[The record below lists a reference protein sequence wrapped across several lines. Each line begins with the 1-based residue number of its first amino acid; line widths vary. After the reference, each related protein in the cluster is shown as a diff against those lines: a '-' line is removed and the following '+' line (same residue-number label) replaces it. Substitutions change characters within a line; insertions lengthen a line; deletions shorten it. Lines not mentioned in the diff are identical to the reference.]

1 MIGIYSITNS
11 VNKKRYIG
19 QSINIIERWRYHKK
33 VLRKNVHNNA
43 HLQKAWNLFGENSFE
58 FIVLEECSKEDLS
71 KLEKKWSDYYN
82 TENTKCGYNIR
93 KTGEINFISEETKK
107 KISIAKKGITF
118 SDSHKNNLSKNH
130 FDFSRENGATF
141 GKKMPNSSSVFY
153 GVSYRK
159 DRSKWCSQVVI
170 DGKHIFLGNFAE
182 EKLAALAYD
191 NYVTK
196 NKLSN
201 PLNFIK
207 EANNVSI

>member
-1 MIGIYSITNS
+1 
-11 VNKKRYIG
+11 
-19 QSINIIERWRYHKK
+19 
-33 VLRKNVHNNA
+33 
-43 HLQKAWNLFGENSFE
+43 
-58 FIVLEECSKEDLS
+58 
-71 KLEKKWSDYYN
+71 
-82 TENTKCGYNIR
+82 
-93 KTGEINFISEETKK
+93 
-107 KISIAKKGITF
+107 
-118 SDSHKNNLSKNH
+118 
-130 FDFSRENGATF
+130 
-141 GKKMPNSSSVFY
+141 MPNSSSVFY